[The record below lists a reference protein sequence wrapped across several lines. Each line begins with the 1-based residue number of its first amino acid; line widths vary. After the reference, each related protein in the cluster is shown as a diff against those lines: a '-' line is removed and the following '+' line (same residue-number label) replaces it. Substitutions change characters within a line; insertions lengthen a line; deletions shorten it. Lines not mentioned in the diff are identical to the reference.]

1 MRFLVIRAGWQVTYI
16 YAHYTFEQSKFKK
29 DFVIMN
35 QKSRQ
40 TAATKVEKDFYKLLN
55 NSNFGI
61 DCRNN
66 IDNCYLE
73 PVYDDFSEINYIKQ
87 YTTIFSD
94 EGYKDFFHSSLLR
107 EEIEQAFEAKF
118 FALDKNDQ
126 TYKARKK
133 YLERKKEE
141 ELDKVYTFEKC
152 SKRRKRT
159 FKTIEEKIA
168 DCSDPRKT
176 KMIIEFNDAESA
188 SVKYFAVK
196 KKNVIKATARFMS
209 RKLLMFAKLSLKSFI
224 YSLVELL
231 SFPNQQVKEIFDK
244 YQIERVLCY
253 HNLTD
258 TDSTSLQFAI
268 LSDPA
273 SDFPE
278 CDIRDIIF
286 EVITKTEIFK
296 RFDTS
301 HPFWEKFNAHK
312 PN

>member
-1 MRFLVIRAGWQVTYI
+1 M
-16 YAHYTFEQSKFKK
+16 
-29 DFVIMN
+29 
-35 QKSRQ
+35 
-40 TAATKVEKDFYKLLN
+40 
-55 NSNFGI
+55 
-61 DCRNN
+61 
-66 IDNCYLE
+66 
-73 PVYDDFSEINYIKQ
+73 
-87 YTTIFSD
+87 
-94 EGYKDFFHSSLLR
+94 
-107 EEIEQAFEAKF
+107 
-118 FALDKNDQ
+118 
-126 TYKARKK
+126 
-133 YLERKKEE
+133 
-141 ELDKVYTFEKC
+141 
-152 SKRRKRT
+152 
-159 FKTIEEKIA
+159 
-168 DCSDPRKT
+168 
-176 KMIIEFNDAESA
+176 
-188 SVKYFAVK
+188 
-196 KKNVIKATARFMS
+196 IKATTRFMS
-209 RKLLMFAKLSLKSFI
+209 GKLLMFAKLSLKSFI